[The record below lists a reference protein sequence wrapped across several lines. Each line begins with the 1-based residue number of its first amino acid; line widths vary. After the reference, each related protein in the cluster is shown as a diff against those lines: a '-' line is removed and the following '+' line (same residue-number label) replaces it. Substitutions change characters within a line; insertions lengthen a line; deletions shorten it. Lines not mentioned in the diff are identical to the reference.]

1 MREPRT
7 DEVSL
12 NAPAFG
18 HSELTTHVMKLIE
31 QHYADHLTLTKI
43 ARMTRRSPLLVRHEF
58 RRAAGMSLREYLT
71 VVRMERAQTLL
82 QAGEKVE
89 AVALQVGYR
98 SKRQF
103 IRQFKY
109 HVGMLPSHFRQV
121 DHGSPVG
128 ASWPATGMRNAHES
142 PAIFTPPRTSVL
154 RGVAIR
160 HRSSIGPSFS
170 HTDVQGKPTNR

>member
-7 DEVSL
+7 DEVFL
-12 NAPAFG
+12 NTPAFG
-18 HSELTTHVMKLIE
+18 HSELTAHVMKLIE

-43 ARMTRRSPLLVRHEF
+43 ARMTGRSPLLVRHEF

-71 VVRMERAQTLL
+71 VVRMERAQALL
-82 QAGEKVE
+82 KAGEKVE

-103 IRQFKY
+103 IRQFKD
-109 HVGMLPSHFRQV
+109 HAGMLPSHFRQV

-128 ASWPATGMRNAHES
+128 ASWPATGMRNANEP
-142 PAIFTPPRTSVL
+142 PAIFTPPRTSM
-154 RGVAIR
+154 RGVAIQ
-160 HRSSIGPSFS
+160 HRPSICHPSFC